1 MMARFQ
7 PSTGPFME
15 SFLSLVGVAA
25 ILLIA
30 VLLSTDRRA
39 IRPRTVGVAFLLQ
52 TSLAAFVLYVPQGGA
67 LLDRVVRGFQHVIN
81 YSNAG
86 IEFVFGPQV
95 VPTLG
100 VTIAF
105 SVLPVII
112 FFAALMSLLYYLG
125 IMPVFV
131 GTVGGWLHRLI
142 GTSEA
147 ESISAASNIFVGH
160 TDAPLVVRPY
170 LARMTESEL
179 FAVMTGGCAT
189 IAGGVMMAY
198 ATMGVELKYLITASF
213 MAAPGGLLIAKILVP
228 ETAVPVGVDAVPEA
242 EAADRPVNV
251 FEAIGNG
258 AMTGLNIA
266 VSVGAMLIA
275 FVALIYMVNGMLTWA
290 GSLVGI
296 EGLTLQWL
304 LGKLLAPLAFLLGV
318 PWSEASTA
326 GSLIGQ
332 KFVINEFFAYLA
344 FTEVRDTL
352 SPHTQ
357 LVVTFALCGFSNLG
371 SIAILLGGLGA
382 VIPDRRHD
390 IARLG
395 LKAVVGGML
404 VNLLNA
410 ALAGFFYTL
419 TLG

>member
-1 MMARFQ
+1 MQ
-7 PSTGPFME
+7 
-15 SFLSLVGVAA
+15 SLTSVVG
-25 ILLIA
+25 IA
-30 VLLSTDRRA
+30 VILGIAVVLSSDRRA
-39 IRPRTVGVAFLLQ
+39 IRLRTVGVAFLLQ
-52 TSLAAFVLYVPQGGA
+52 TLLAALVLYVPQGGA
-67 LLDRVVRGFQHVIN
+67 ALDTVVRGFQHVIN

-86 IEFVFGPQV
+86 IEFVFGPQI
-95 VPTLG
+95 VPSLG

-105 SVLPVII
+105 NVLPVII
-112 FFAALMSLLYYLG
+112 FFAALMSLLYYLK
-125 IMPVFV
+125 IMPLFV
-131 GTVGGWLHRLI
+131 SVVGGWLHRLL

-213 MAAPGGLLIAKILVP
+213 MAAPGGLLMAKIVLP
-228 ETAVPVGVDAVPEA
+228 ETRVPAGAGELPAVA
-242 EAADRPVNV
+242 EEDQPVNV

-258 AMTGLNIA
+258 AMTGLKVA

-275 FVALIYMVNGMLTWA
+275 FVALIYMLNGILT
-290 GSLVGI
+290 GLGNYVGI
-296 EGLTLQWL
+296 ESLTLQWL
-304 LGKLLAPLAFLLGV
+304 LGQLLAPLAFLLGV
-318 PWSEASTA
+318 PWSEASLA

-344 FTEVRDTL
+344 FTEVRDSL
-352 SPHTQ
+352 SPYTQ

-382 VIPDRRHD
+382 VIPTRRHD

-395 LKAVVGGML
+395 LKAVIAGML
-404 VNLLNA
+404 VNLMNA
-410 ALAGFFYTL
+410 ALAGFFYSL
-419 TLG
+419 APV

>member
-1 MMARFQ
+1 MQ
-7 PSTGPFME
+7 
-15 SFLSLVGVAA
+15 SLTSVVG
-25 ILLIA
+25 IA
-30 VLLSTDRRA
+30 VILGIAVVLSSDRRS
-39 IRPRTVGVAFLLQ
+39 IRLRTVGVAFLLQ
-52 TSLAAFVLYVPQGGA
+52 TLLAALVLYVPQGGA
-67 LLDRVVRGFQHVIN
+67 ALDTVVRGFQHVIN

-86 IEFVFGPQV
+86 IEFVFGPQI
-95 VPTLG
+95 VPSLG

-105 SVLPVII
+105 NVLPVII
-112 FFAALMSLLYYLG
+112 FFAALMSLLYYLK
-125 IMPVFV
+125 IMPLFV
-131 GTVGGWLHRLI
+131 SVVGGWLHRLL

-213 MAAPGGLLIAKILVP
+213 MAAPGGLLMAKIVLP
-228 ETAVPVGVDAVPEA
+228 ETGVPAGA
-242 EAADRPVNV
+242 EELPPVAEEDQPVNV

-258 AMTGLNIA
+258 AMTGLKVA

-275 FVALIYMVNGMLTWA
+275 FVALIYMLNGILT
-290 GSLVGI
+290 GLGNYVGI
-296 EGLTLQWL
+296 ESLTLQWL
-304 LGKLLAPLAFLLGV
+304 LGQLLAPLAFLLGV
-318 PWSEASTA
+318 PWSEASLA

-344 FTEVRDTL
+344 FTEVRDSL
-352 SPHTQ
+352 SPYTQ

-382 VIPDRRHD
+382 VIPTRRHD

-395 LKAVVGGML
+395 LKAVIAGML
-404 VNLLNA
+404 VNLMNA
-410 ALAGFFYTL
+410 ALAGFFYSL
-419 TLG
+419 APV

>member
-1 MMARFQ
+1 MQ
-7 PSTGPFME
+7 
-15 SFLSLVGVAA
+15 SLIALAGIGV
-25 ILLIA
+25 ILLFA
-30 VLLSTDRRA
+30 VLMSTDRRA
-39 IRPRTVGVAFLLQ
+39 IKLRTVGVAFALQ
-52 TSLAAFVLYVPQGGA
+52 TAVAALVLYVPQGGEV
-67 LLDRVVRGFQHVIN
+67 LDRVVRAFQHVID

-86 IEFVFGPQV
+86 IEFLFGPEL

-100 VTIAF
+100 ITVAF

-112 FFAALMSLLYYLG
+112 FFAALMSLLYYLK
-125 IMPVFV
+125 IMPLFV
-131 GTVGGWLHRLI
+131 GTVGGWLHKLL

-213 MAAPGGLLIAKILVP
+213 MSAPGGLLIAKLMVP
-228 ETAVPVGVDAVPEA
+228 ETAVPAGVDELPEVA
-242 EAADRPVNV
+242 EDERPVNV

-258 AMTGLNIA
+258 AMTGLKIA

-275 FVALIYMVNGMLTWA
+275 FVALIYMLNGILGWF
-290 GSLVGI
+290 GGLFGF
-296 EGLTLQWL
+296 EGLTLQWG
-304 LGKLLAPLAFLLGV
+304 LGKLLAPIAFLIGV
-318 PWSEASTA
+318 PWSEAATA

-332 KFVINEFFAYLA
+332 KFVVNEFFAYLA
-344 FTEVRDTL
+344 FTEVAGEL
-352 SPHTQ
+352 SPYSQ
-357 LVVTFALCGFSNLG
+357 LVITFALCGFSNLS
-371 SIAILLGGLGA
+371 SIAILLGGLGS
-382 VIPDRRHD
+382 VIPKRRHD

-395 LKAVVGGML
+395 LKAVIGGTL
-404 VNLLNA
+404 VNLMNA
-410 ALAGFFYTL
+410 ALAGFFYSL
-419 TLG
+419 TST

>member
-1 MMARFQ
+1 MQ
-7 PSTGPFME
+7 
-15 SFLSLVGVAA
+15 SLTSVVGIAA
-25 ILLIA
+25 ILGIA
-30 VLLSTDRRA
+30 VALSSDRRS

-52 TSLAAFVLYVPQGGA
+52 TLLAALVLYVPQGGA
-67 LLDRVVRGFQHVIN
+67 ALDTVVRGFQHVIN

-86 IEFVFGPQV
+86 IEFVFGPQI
-95 VPTLG
+95 VPSLG

-105 SVLPVII
+105 NVLPVII
-112 FFAALMSLLYYLG
+112 FFAALMSLLYYLKV
-125 IMPVFV
+125 MPLFISV
-131 GTVGGWLHRLI
+131 VGGWLHRLL

-160 TDAPLVVRPY
+160 TDAPLVVKPY

-213 MAAPGGLLIAKILVP
+213 MAAPGGLLMAKILLP
-228 ETAVPVGVDAVPEA
+228 ETAAPAGADELPAVA
-242 EAADRPVNV
+242 EEDKPVNV

-258 AMTGLNIA
+258 AMTGLKVA

-275 FVALIYMVNGMLTWA
+275 FVALIYMLNGILTA
-290 GSLVGI
+290 LGSVVGI
-296 EGLTLQWL
+296 ESLTLQWL
-304 LGKLLAPLAFLLGV
+304 LGQLLAPVAFLLGV
-318 PWSEASTA
+318 PWSEASLA

-344 FTEVRDTL
+344 FTEVRDSL
-352 SPHTQ
+352 SPYSQ

-382 VIPDRRHD
+382 VVPTRRHD

-395 LKAVVGGML
+395 LKAVIAGTL
-404 VNLLNA
+404 VNLMNA
-410 ALAGFFYTL
+410 ALAGFFYSL
-419 TLG
+419 APV

>member
-1 MMARFQ
+1 MQ
-7 PSTGPFME
+7 SLT
-15 SFLSLVGVAA
+15 SLVGVAA
-25 ILLIA
+25 LLLIA
-30 VLLSTDRRA
+30 IALSSDRRS
-39 IRPRTVGVAFLLQ
+39 IRLRTVGVAFLLQ
-52 TSLAAFVLYVPQGGA
+52 VSIAAIVLFIPQGGA
-67 LLDRVVRGFQHVIN
+67 VLDRVVRGFQHIIN

-86 IEFVFGPQV
+86 IEFVFGPQM

-112 FFAALMSLLYYLG
+112 FFAALMSLLYYLKV
-125 IMPVFV
+125 MPVFV
-131 GTVGGWLHRLI
+131 GTVGGWLHRLL

-198 ATMGVELKYLITASF
+198 ATMGVELKYLLTASF
-213 MAAPGGLLIAKILVP
+213 MAAPGGLLIAKLLVP
-228 ETAVPVGVDAVPEA
+228 ETATPAGVDSLPDVPDE
-242 EAADRPVNV
+242 EQPVNM

-275 FVALIYMVNGMLTWA
+275 FVALIYMVNGLLGWF
-290 GSLVGI
+290 GSLIGI
-296 EGLTLQWL
+296 EALTLQWM
-304 LGKLLAPLAFLLGV
+304 LGKLLAPIAYLLGV
-318 PWSEASTA
+318 PWGEANTA

-332 KFVINEFFAYLA
+332 KFVINEFFAYLQ
-344 FTEVRDTL
+344 FTEVRDSL

-382 VIPDRRHD
+382 VIPSRRHD

-395 LKAVVGGML
+395 LKAVIGGTL
-404 VNLLNA
+404 VNLMNA
-410 ALAGFFYTL
+410 ALAGFFYSL
-419 TLG
+419 A